1 MDAAPFHKLALAE
14 VDAVHRLAFHLCRS
28 HHEAEELVQET
39 YLRAVRSADSFTLGD
54 AGVRPWLFTILH
66 NVLHTRRVKD
76 RRERLLLRAARAP
89 GIPDSSAPPEQPA
102 AAAGSPSVAGGGPST
117 LVDWDQLDE
126 RLCRAIRGLPVPHR
140 TVFLLSAVED
150 LKYREIAAVVGC
162 PVGTVMS
169 RLARARAA
177 LAGQLRDVA
186 ADHNMNRPGHRGGRR
201 EPRPHSSV
209 AVEP

>member
-1 MDAAPFHKLALAE
+1 MDPAPFHKLALAE

-39 YLRAVRSADSFTLGD
+39 YLRALRSADSFSLGD
-54 AGVRPWLFTILH
+54 RGVRPWLFAILH

-76 RRERLLLRAARAP
+76 RRERLLLRAAHDLGLKNSA
-89 GIPDSSAPPEQPA
+89 APPEQA
-102 AAAGSPSVAGGGPST
+102 APAAGSPSADGHEGSDPVS
-117 LVDWDQLDE
+117 WDQLDE

-150 LKYREIAAVVGC
+150 LKYREIAAIVGV

-186 ADHNMNRPGHRGGRR
+186 AEHNMNRPGHRGGQP
-201 EPRPHSSV
+201 EPSV
-209 AVEP
+209 DAEP